1 MYLHEEPSFALKA
14 LLAMHLTCKQ
24 EKSVR
29 FRLRAHKCQTNV
41 SFNPV
46 KEENGS
52 RGLGISH

>member
-1 MYLHEEPSFALKA
+1 MNLHEGPSYALKA
-14 LLAMHLTCKQ
+14 LMAMHLSCKQ

-29 FRLRAHKCQTNV
+29 FWLGAHKCQTNV

>member
-1 MYLHEEPSFALKA
+1 
-14 LLAMHLTCKQ
+14 
-24 EKSVR
+24 
-29 FRLRAHKCQTNV
+29 LRAHKCQTNV